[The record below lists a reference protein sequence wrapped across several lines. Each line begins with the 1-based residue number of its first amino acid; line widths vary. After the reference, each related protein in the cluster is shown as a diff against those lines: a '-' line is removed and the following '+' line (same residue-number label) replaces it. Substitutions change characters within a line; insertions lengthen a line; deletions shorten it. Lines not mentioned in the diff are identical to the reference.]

1 MELEDLIYE
10 YITTMLPDRD
20 LKRIF
25 GQYDVE
31 NHLHEDV
38 VEEMKTE
45 LFNTFYGMLRWKSLL
60 NRIEDY
66 KASHCVES
74 EEEKSC
80 ESDNGDSEEEAEGY

>member
-10 YITTMLPDRD
+10 YITTMLPDHD
-20 LKRIF
+20 LKTVFR
-25 GQYDVE
+25 QYDVE
-31 NHLHEDV
+31 NHLNEDV

-45 LFNTFYGMLRWKSLL
+45 LFNIFYGMLRWNSLL

-74 EEEKSC
+74 EEENSC
-80 ESDNGDSEEEAEGY
+80 ESDNGYSEEEAEGY